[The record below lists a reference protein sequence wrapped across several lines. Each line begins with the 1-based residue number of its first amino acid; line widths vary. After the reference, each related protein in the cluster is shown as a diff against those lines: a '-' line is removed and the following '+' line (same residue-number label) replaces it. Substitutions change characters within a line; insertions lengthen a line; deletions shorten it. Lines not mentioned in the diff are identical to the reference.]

1 MPAALFVSGST
12 LTRLR
17 RKGSTLTERTF
28 QGPELL
34 QMKSVNPARACY
46 KIVDELIALNYGDV
60 KLLGNEIIGS
70 TDTTG
75 SLFGAMRL

>member
-1 MPAALFVSGST
+1 
-12 LTRLR
+12 
-17 RKGSTLTERTF
+17 
-28 QGPELL
+28 
-34 QMKSVNPARACY
+34 MKSVNPARACY